1 MTGKA
6 RAMDDWQA
14 AEGHQRAPEAG
25 VTARCGQV
33 FFFVRR
39 PVVWDRSFNNNNSNR
54 IHAVTSSGKQR
65 CTDHGQGTTEC
76 ASRTYKAQKGGATSL
91 VGSFSFQGLRNDAR
105 VSLQQ

>member
-1 MTGKA
+1 M
-6 RAMDDWQA
+6 
-14 AEGHQRAPEAG
+14 RAPEAG

-39 PVVWDRSFNNNNSNR
+39 PVVWDRSFSNDNSNR

-65 CTDHGQGTTEC
+65 CTDHGPRSARRVLT
-76 ASRTYKAQKGGATSL
+76 KLKKGGATSL